1 MLKLKHIALSAFEII
16 NDSSTILIDP
26 FVSLN
31 SQYNYRNSKNIS
43 DIFVTH
49 GHYDHVGQTVEIAKS
64 TGADVTAIVDVAA
77 YFKDQGVKKVHHVG
91 IGSWLNYGWGRCVF
105 LPAIHTC
112 TLPNG
117 APGGV
122 AASILFEIDGVRI
135 FHAGDTSLTV
145 EFKGINEVY
154 HPDVALLPI
163 GGIYG
168 MDIEHAAIAAE
179 WLGAKTVVPMH
190 YYLPPV
196 IDVDPKDFAKKFEGT
211 DIKCVI
217 LDGGNDEL
225 LLK

>member
-1 MLKLKHIALSAFEII
+1 MLKLRHIALSAFEII
-16 NDSSTILIDP
+16 NDSGTILIDP

-31 SQYNYRNSKNIS
+31 AQYNYRNSKNIS

-49 GHYDHVGQTVEIAKS
+49 GHYDHVGQTVEIAKN
-64 TGADVTAIVDVAA
+64 TETDVTAIVDVAA
-77 YFKDQGVKKVHHVG
+77 YFKSQGVEKVHPVG
-91 IGSWLNYGWGRCVF
+91 VGSWLNYDWGRCVF

-117 APGGV
+117 ASGGV

-168 MDIEHAAIAAE
+168 MDIEHAVMVLVLQNLRVNRSRRKASRLVDG
-179 WLGAKTVVPMH
+179 LGRHEGLTVDIT
-190 YYLPPV
+190 L
-196 IDVDPKDFAKKFEGT
+196 VDHAH
-211 DIKCVI
+211 V
-217 LDGGNDEL
+217 DENHCG
-225 LLK
+225 KRQ

>member
-1 MLKLKHIALSAFEII
+1 MLKLRHIALSAFEII
-16 NDSSTILIDP
+16 NDSGTILIDP

-31 SQYNYRNSKNIS
+31 AQYNYRNSKNIS

-49 GHYDHVGQTVEIAKS
+49 GHYDHVGQTVEIAEN
-64 TGADVTAIVDVAA
+64 TETDVTAIVDVAA
-77 YFKDQGVKKVHHVG
+77 YFKSQGVEKVHPVG
-91 IGSWLNYGWGRCVF
+91 VGSWLNYDWGRCVF
-105 LPAIHTC
+105 LPAIHTG

-117 APGGV
+117 ASGGV

-168 MDIEHAAIAAE
+168 MDIEHAVIAAK
-179 WLGAKTVVPMH
+179 WLGAKTIVPMH

-196 IDVDPKDFAKKFEGT
+196 IDVDPRDFVKKFEGT
-211 DIKCVI
+211 GVKCVI
-217 LDGGNDEL
+217 LDGENDEL

>member
-1 MLKLKHIALSAFEII
+1 MLKLKHVALSAFEII
-16 NDSSTILIDP
+16 NDSGTILIDP

-64 TGADVTAIVDVAA
+64 TGADVTAVVDVAA

-91 IGSWLNYGWGRCVF
+91 IGSRLNYDWGRCVF

-135 FHAGDTSLTV
+135 FHAGDTSLTM

-168 MDIEHAAIAAE
+168 MDVEHAAIAAR

-190 YYLPPV
+190 YY
-196 IDVDPKDFAKKFEGT
+196 
-211 DIKCVI
+211 
-217 LDGGNDEL
+217 
-225 LLK
+225 